1 MTALD
6 SPPVTHPPV
15 FPADVDPATIRPE
28 DLPEDG
34 YGELEE
40 IAHFEQLCR
49 DVEEGRLTED
59 EFRPLRLQYGCYG
72 IRQSETHM
80 NRIKAPL
87 GRFNARQFEA
97 MAVISERW
105 SRGHG
110 HLTTR
115 QAVQFHFVDRKDVG
129 DVMRI
134 SALAGLTMREA
145 CGNAVRNVTM
155 SPLVGIHP
163 EELLDTEAAGDELV
177 RALLRHPSYQVLP
190 RKFKIAFSATTDDD
204 CGTGF
209 HDIGV
214 LPALGPD
221 GEPGYRIVVGGGLG
235 SSARE
240 AIALE
245 PWTPAEYLLPTAL
258 ACLDLFEAE
267 GERKNRIRARMKFL
281 VKKKGAEAFLEDV
294 LARRQAYID
303 EGVLSTVVPHAA
315 PYDPSGLPAPTD
327 LPAELADRDVAA
339 YRTWL
344 DANTMLQRSG
354 DAYAVFAPLYLGDL
368 TTEQFRG
375 MATVMRTNDIVD
387 ARLTIR
393 QNVVLRD
400 VAPERLPAV
409 WAALA
414 DMGLDRPFGEK
425 SGDVVSCPGAETC
438 NLAITASRG
447 LGAAVTDEL
456 AARQL
461 DVIDDV
467 AINISGCPNSCGQ
480 HQAWDIG
487 FSGMAKHDADGNEA
501 PAYRVYVGGR
511 PEDGGAR
518 FGDYVSNVPA
528 KHAPEAA
535 ARILDRYRTERAEGE
550 ALPDWYDRI
559 GGKAELKDFLADL
572 KDIPDKVDDES
583 YYTDFG
589 NTEAFEVILG
599 QGECA

>member
-1 MTALD
+1 MTAIETT
-6 SPPVTHPPV
+6 PVTQPPV
-15 FPADVDPATIRPE
+15 FPADVDTATIRPE

-49 DVEEGRLTED
+49 DVEEGRLSED
-59 EFRPLRLQYGCYG
+59 DFRPKRLQYGCYG
-72 IRQSETHM
+72 IRNSDTHM

-115 QAVQFHFVDRKDVG
+115 QAVQFHFVDRKDVA
-129 DVMRI
+129 DVMRV

-163 EELLDTEAAGDELV
+163 EEVLDTEAAGDELV
-177 RALLRHPSYQVLP
+177 RALLRHPSYQLLP

-209 HDIGV
+209 HDVGV

-235 SSARE
+235 SSPRE
-240 AIALE
+240 AVSLE
-245 PWTPAEYLLPTAL
+245 PWTPAEYLLPTTL

-281 VKKKGAEAFLEDV
+281 VKKKGEEEFVADV
-294 LARRQAYID
+294 LERRQAYVD
-303 EGVLSTVVPHAA
+303 DGVLSTVVPHAA
-315 PYDPSGLPAPTD
+315 PYDPNGLPAPTD
-327 LPAELADRDVAA
+327 LPSELADRDVADYGA
-339 YRTWL
+339 WL
-344 DANTMLQRSG
+344 DANTMLQRAG
-354 DAYAVFAPLYLGDL
+354 DAYAVFASLYLGDL

-375 MATVMRTNDIVD
+375 LAALMRDHDIVD

-400 VAPERLPAV
+400 VAPARLPQV
-409 WAALA
+409 WARLADLDLDRALA
-414 DMGLDRPFGEK
+414 EK

-447 LGAAVTDEL
+447 LGAAVTEEL
-456 AARQL
+456 EKTKL

-487 FSGMAKHDADGNEA
+487 FSGMAKHDGDGNEA

-511 PEDGGAR
+511 VEDGGAR
-518 FGDYVSNVPA
+518 FGDYVSNLPA
-528 KHAPEAA
+528 KHAPIAA
-535 ARILDRYRTERAEGE
+535 ARILERYRSERAEGE
-550 ALPDWYDRI
+550 AMADWYDRV
-559 GGKAELKDFLADL
+559 GGKAELKTFLADL
-572 KDIPDKVDDES
+572 KEIPDKSEDPS
-583 YYTDFG
+583 YYQDFG
-589 NTEAFEVILG
+589 NSESFAVELG